1 RLCAGDLVP
10 ADVRLISS
18 RDLFVSQSA
27 LTGEALPV
35 EKHDTAA
42 AAMEKPANG
51 GGAGRAGG
59 LDCSNIC
66 FLGTNVVSGTA
77 TAVVIAT
84 RARTYFGS
92 LAKAI
97 VGKRAPTSFGGGVNS
112 GRWGLVRVMLIM
124 VPVIFVI
131 NGFTKGDWLQAF
143 LFAVSVAVGLT
154 PEMLPM
160 LVSAN
165 LAKGAIAMA
174 KRKVVVKRLNAIQNF
189 GAMDVLCTD
198 KT

>member
-1 RLCAGDLVP
+1 
-10 ADVRLISS
+10 
-18 RDLFVSQSA
+18 
-27 LTGEALPV
+27 GEALPV

-51 GGAGRAGG
+51 AGAGSAAV
-59 LDCSNIC
+59 LECSNIC

-77 TAVVIAT
+77 TAVVVAT
-84 RARTYFGS
+84 GARTYFGS
-92 LAKAI
+92 FARGI
-97 VGKRAPTSFGGGVNS
+97 GGKGSPTSFERGVNS
-112 GRWGLVRVMLIM
+112 VIWVLIRFMLIM
-124 VPVIFVI
+124 VPVVLVI

-143 LFAVSVAVGLT
+143 LFAISVAVGLT

-174 KRKVVVKRLNAIQNF
+174 KRKVVVKRLNAI
-189 GAMDVLCTD
+189 L
-198 KT
+198 